1 MQLFARLG
9 HAEPCVRTHVR
20 TLITHIGGDLPDAI
34 IYPTVVGLLE
44 NPSSRQLSSI
54 LDFLRGTQFTRFTS
68 TKVQILTQE
77 ALLVSCESTWPGLVA
92 EVQQLIRELNRCS
105 ILREDLVWGVL
116 QVCDFKL
123 LVYAALSYSGMRP

>member
-1 MQLFARLG
+1 M
-9 HAEPCVRTHVR
+9 RTHVR

-116 QVCDFKL
+116 QVCSLKL
-123 LVYAALSYSGMRP
+123 LVYATLRH